1 MNARRKPLLALDAA
15 LFPTGNSKV
24 PSVNAGLWLARY
36 LLAQTGEGANLE
48 AKEAKEKLIS
58 QAGRI
63 VESNL
68 YRQAFDARRA
78 QLLEPT
84 AGRVAQGRT
93 AQSAGRIVIGIGD
106 KGALEVGLT
115 LEHTWGVPV
124 LPGSALKGL
133 AASAARKFGGDAW
146 QADQPSYLALFGD
159 TDERGFVTFHDA
171 WRAPKS
177 DLAVVALDV
186 MTVHHAEYYG
196 GSQDGGDVIAPADTD
211 SPIPVS
217 FMTVHG
223 DFLVVVEAQDASWC
237 DAALRFLEMG
247 LRDLGI
253 GAKTNAGYGRMKLA
267 PV

>member
-1 MNARRKPLLALDAA
+1 MNARRKSLTALDGA
-15 LFPTGNSKV
+15 LFPAGQKTT
-24 PSVNAGLWLARY
+24 PAVNAGLWLARY
-36 LLAQTGEGANLE
+36 LLAQTGEGANAE
-48 AKEAKEKLIS
+48 AKEAKERLIS

-68 YRQAFDARRA
+68 YRQAFDVRKK

-84 AGRVAQGRT
+84 AGRVAQART
-93 AQSAGRIVIGIGD
+93 AQAAGRVVIGIGD

-133 AASAARKFGGDAW
+133 AASAARKFGGEAW
-146 QADQPSYLALFGD
+146 QSDQPSYLALFGD

-186 MTVHHAEYYG
+186 MTVHHTKYYG
-196 GSQDGGDVIAPADTD
+196 GDQHGGDVVAPADTD

-217 FMTVHG
+217 FMTVQG
-223 DFLVVVEAQDASWC
+223 DFLVVVEAHEASWC
-237 DAALRFLEMG
+237 DAALRFLELG

-253 GAKTNAGYGRMKLA
+253 GAKTNAGYGRMKLSPA
-267 PV
+267 